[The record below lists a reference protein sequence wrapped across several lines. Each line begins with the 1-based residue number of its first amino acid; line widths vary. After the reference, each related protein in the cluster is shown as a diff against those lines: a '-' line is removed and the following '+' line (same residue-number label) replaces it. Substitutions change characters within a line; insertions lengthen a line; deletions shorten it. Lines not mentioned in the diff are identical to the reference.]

1 MKMRLVL
8 VLFVVAIAIVALT
21 PSKASAGWG
30 WWGGPGVNIYVGPRY
45 PYYGYYGYGYRPYPQ
60 RLLRLSPVW
69 LLRLPS
75 LWLVWPSIPILAAQS
90 LSQVALS
97 DYCGRC
103 AASFLW
109 SLQVSLVQV
118 GRSSRHGAGTR
129 SPGSR
134 P

>member
-8 VLFVVAIAIVALT
+8 VLFVVAIAIVALS

-45 PYYGYYGYGYRPYPQ
+45 PYYGLLRLRIPALPPL

-75 LWLVWPSIPILAAQS
+75 LWLVWPSIPILGAQS
-90 LSQVALS
+90 LSQMALS
-97 DYCGRC
+97 DYCGVVPP
-103 AASFLW
+103 
-109 SLQVSLVQV
+109 VSSGV
-118 GRSSRHGAGTR
+118 SK
-129 SPGSR
+129 
-134 P
+134 